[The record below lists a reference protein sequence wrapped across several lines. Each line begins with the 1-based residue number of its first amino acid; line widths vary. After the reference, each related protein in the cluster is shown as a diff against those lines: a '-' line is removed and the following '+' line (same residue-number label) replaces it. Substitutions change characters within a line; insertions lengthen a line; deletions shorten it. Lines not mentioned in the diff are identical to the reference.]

1 METAM
6 DVLRAMRRNR
16 IKADAVTYNT
26 MMQGWI
32 ELKRLDLATEVF
44 DEMKRRNVRRTVVTY
59 TSLISG
65 WARSMQRMDKAEA
78 VMKELMEYPH
88 AKPNTRTFDALI
100 NGYNHLLHENH
111 SWRADRMYF
120 WLCKMRDLNIKPS
133 HHTAKHFSK
142 MNLHFPSPT
151 SPFWIDYDVPYD
163 PHKYDPSFN
172 NNHHHYHRRRR

>member
-1 METAM
+1 MDTAM

-16 IKADAVTYNT
+16 IKANAVTYNT

-59 TSLISG
+59 TLLISG

-88 AKPNTRTFDALI
+88 AKPNSRTFCT
-100 NGYNHLLHENH
+100 LLRCYSCLFHENQH
-111 SWRADRMYF
+111 WRAERMYF
-120 WLCKMRDLNIKPS
+120 WLCKMRDLNIKPN
-133 HHTAKHFSK
+133 HHTMKPFTQ
-142 MNLHFPSPT
+142 MNLHFPSPQ
-151 SPFWIDYDVPYD
+151 SSFWIDYDMPYD
-163 PHKYDPSFN
+163 PHKHGP
-172 NNHHHYHRRRR
+172 RRYRH